1 MAKLIEGPKR
11 MEAAGTMPK
20 TIDEFVGRA
29 RSGDTDVSIAR
40 VVSPAGWEEP
50 KQTPEF
56 SEYTVVLRGMLRAG
70 VSVPPSALL
79 CAHARADAS
88 GSGTSLQ

>member
-1 MAKLIEGPKR
+1 MAKLIEEPKR

-50 KQTPEF
+50 KQTPE
-56 SEYTVVLRGMLRAG
+56 YTVVLRGMLRAG